1 MAKARPRE
9 DMARHLTRESME
21 KLIYEANLGKEDSRI
36 ASLYW
41 IEKYPQIDIAF
52 EVELD
57 RKTVGKRL
65 RFINSRLAETAE
77 QLAHKT
83 DKNDT

>member
-1 MAKARPRE
+1 MSKARPRM
-9 DMARHLTRESME
+9 DVARHMTREKVE
-21 KLIYEANLGKEDSRI
+21 KLIYEANLGKEDSKI

-41 IEKYPQIDIAF
+41 IERYPQIDIGF

-65 RFINSRLAETAE
+65 KEINRRLAETAE
-77 QLAHKT
+77 QLATKVGQM
-83 DKNDT
+83 